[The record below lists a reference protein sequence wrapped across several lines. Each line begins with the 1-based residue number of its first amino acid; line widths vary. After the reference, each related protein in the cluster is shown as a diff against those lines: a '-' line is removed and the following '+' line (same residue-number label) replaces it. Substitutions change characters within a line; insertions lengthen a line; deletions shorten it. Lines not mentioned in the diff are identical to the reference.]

1 MRIVSRFVGALCLL
15 LIASVAHAQDQTD
28 PSQYSPDNWFK
39 KACPTCGVHGYV
51 DYPESGAT
59 LARAGSV
66 IAGWG
71 FECVSG
77 RPVDRVELWY
87 ETSDGSRFLPLKQA
101 DYALIAGTIG
111 RPDVRTAFAPYCPNT
126 SERGGMVVTGDEP
139 AAGWRAARADQ
150 VVVRPVS
157 RGSDAHV
164 QLRRLNSCACVGRAV
179 GVICPAIYAARP
191 TRSGV
196 PADHR
201 QRETRR

>member
-1 MRIVSRFVGALCLL
+1 MRIVSRLVAVLALL

-111 RPDVRTAFAPYCPNT
+111 RPDVRNAFAPYCPNT
-126 SERGGMVVTGDEP
+126 SSE
-139 AAGWRAARADQ
+139 AGWWLQVTNPPPAGARRVLIKLWYGPYHADLMRTFNF
-150 VVVRPVS
+150 V
-157 RGSDAHV
+157 D
-164 QLRRLNSCACVGRAV
+164 
-179 GVICPAIYAARP
+179 
-191 TRSGV
+191 
-196 PADHR
+196 
-201 QRETRR
+201 